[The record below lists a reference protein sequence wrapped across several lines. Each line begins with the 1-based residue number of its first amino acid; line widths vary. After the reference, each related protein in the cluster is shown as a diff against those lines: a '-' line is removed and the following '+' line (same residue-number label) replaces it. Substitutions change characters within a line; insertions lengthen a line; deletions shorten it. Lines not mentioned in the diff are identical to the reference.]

1 MTHAMLKG
9 SNVQWE
15 TASLRAVLCWSP
27 GSGAPDIDASALL
40 LGSDGRVRTDED
52 FVFYNQP
59 QHPDGSVRHVAKEQ
73 ETDGIR
79 DSVEVSLN
87 ALTSD
92 VERVMLSA
100 SSDGG
105 TFADVAGLQLLL
117 YGTDEGEPAEPVV
130 TFDIEPETGS
140 ETAIICGELYRR
152 GDGWKFRALGQG
164 YETGLL
170 GLATEFGVSVAADDS
185 PETEHREVPDEA
197 APVPD
202 PAPISDEDLD
212 ATVAV
217 VTPAAPPV
225 EPESDFPLPAPRPQA
240 VPDLPPGPPSVPP
253 QDPYRPGTQAGA
265 AAFMVPGSHDEGG
278 AAAFPGPP
286 AHPPQ
291 QGWTGQTGYDAHGPT
306 QEIQHGYPQRPQQP
320 PSTQPA
326 YGYPQPTYGYPQPDP
341 NFTLPPQ
348 GPQFLPR

>member
-1 MTHAMLKG
+1 
-9 SNVQWE
+9 
-15 TASLRAVLCWSP
+15 
-27 GSGAPDIDASALL
+27 
-40 LGSDGRVRTDED
+40 
-52 FVFYNQP
+52 
-59 QHPDGSVRHVAKEQ
+59 
-73 ETDGIR
+73 
-79 DSVEVSLN
+79 VEVSLD
-87 ALTSD
+87 ALTPD

-105 TFADVAGLQLLL
+105 TFADVTGLQLQL
-117 YGTDEGEPAEPVV
+117 YGTGDGEPAEPVV

-164 YETGLL
+164 YESGLL
-170 GLATEFGVSVAADDS
+170 GLATEFGVSIAAEDS
-185 PETEHREVPDEA
+185 PDTEHRNPPAET
-197 APVPD
+197 APG
-202 PAPISDEDLD
+202 PAPAPAPDEDLD

-217 VTPAAPPV
+217 ATPAAPAPDA
-225 EPESDFPLPAPRPQA
+225 ESDFPLPAPQPQA

-253 QDPYRPGTQAGA
+253 QDPHRPGTQAGA
-265 AAFMVPGSHDEGG
+265 AAFMVPGSHGDGHM
-278 AAAFPGPP
+278 AAFPGGP
-286 AHPPQ
+286 AHPAQPGGPDQ
-291 QGWTGQTGYDAHGPT
+291 QGWTGQGGYDAHSPT
-306 QEIQHGYPQRPQQP
+306 QEIQHGVPQRPQQP